1 MGYAWVKEIDNVE
14 SASENPNAWRKL
26 SDSGHFPRVDQIV
39 STAMN
44 KIISGPTKR
53 KVLSVRP
60 TSFDKA
66 DLQDAS
72 GVETIDSAVSSY
84 F

>member
-1 MGYAWVKEIDNVE
+1 MFVDTFVRPMYAGNVMGK
-14 SASENPNAWRKL
+14 
-26 SDSGHFPRVDQIV
+26 V
-39 STAMN
+39 SI
-44 KIISGPTKR
+44 KDPTKR

-84 F
+84 IY